1 MKHCKCDGSQEMDT
15 QMGKQIDE
23 QSAGLVNNG

>member
-1 MKHCKCDGSQEMDT
+1 MKHYKCDGSQEVDT

-23 QSAGLVNNG
+23 QLAGLVNNG